1 MDVPAR
7 PLCQPVDRA
16 GVEFAFV
23 PFAPESGLGQT
34 EKNSARAYVF
44 RFAPESGHLALQSAC
59 PFRAMAR
66 NRCAIARCAGSPT
79 ASAVTGGKIVKTQNR
94 CALVRSLRRCGLS
107 ANMMVAD
114 RTVHIRA
121 QDAEGCICIVKNLN
135 DGHPAIGEAEI
146 ILTRSLKQF
155 RLDKI
160 EVCCGLQ
167 KLVRA
172 MMLQGCRTAD
182 RAEVVESGRFATPNS
197 LKSHGERNLL
207 SPFSNPCAITPKL
220 CMLSSPIHPSKNYPA
235 LKSTYRG

>member
-1 MDVPAR
+1 MF
-7 PLCQPVDRA
+7 QQ
-16 GVEFAFV
+16 
-23 PFAPESGLGQT
+23 GLTDTLSATEIRQSIDQT
-34 EKNSARAYVF
+34 QERTKRST
-44 RFAPESGHLALQSAC
+44 
-59 PFRAMAR
+59 
-66 NRCAIARCAGSPT
+66 AGS
-79 ASAVTGGKIVKTQNR
+79 SAHGFSCSRRLSPLSGRNSTYRPVQISGTG
-94 CALVRSLRRCGLS
+94 S
-107 ANMMVAD
+107 
-114 RTVHIRA
+114 
-121 QDAEGCICIVKNLN
+121 
-135 DGHPAIGEAEI
+135 EI

>member
-1 MDVPAR
+1 MMLSLD
-7 PLCQPVDRA
+7 
-16 GVEFAFV
+16 
-23 PFAPESGLGQT
+23 T
-34 EKNSARAYVF
+34 AYRSFGGEGEASSTPTIF
-44 RFAPESGHLALQSAC
+44 RLPDSRRHQLS
-59 PFRAMAR
+59 
-66 NRCAIARCAGSPT
+66 AIA
-79 ASAVTGGKIVKTQNR
+79 
-94 CALVRSLRRCGLS
+94 RRCGLS

-121 QDAEGCICIVKNLN
+121 QDAEGCIWIVKNLN
-135 DGHPAIGEAEI
+135 DGQPAIGEAEI

-167 KLVRA
+167 KSVPA
-172 MMLQGCRTAD
+172 MMLQGCRKAD
-182 RAEVVESGRFATPNS
+182 RAEVVERDRFATPNS

>member
-1 MDVPAR
+1 MGYPRSGLSRSDFVLWHETDVA
-7 PLCQPVDRA
+7 VA
-16 GVEFAFV
+16 GVDVCFGAHL
-23 PFAPESGLGQT
+23 GLR
-34 EKNSARAYVF
+34 SDI
-44 RFAPESGHLALQSAC
+44 PPC
-59 PFRAMAR
+59 PFGAMAR

>member
-1 MDVPAR
+1 M
-7 PLCQPVDRA
+7 
-16 GVEFAFV
+16 FAALV
-23 PFAPESGLGQT
+23 GANGSMSYLGQT
-34 EKNSARAYVF
+34 EKNSVRAYVF
-44 RFAPESGHLALQSAC
+44 RFAPELGHCATQSAC
-59 PFRAMAR
+59 LKRANAR

-160 EVCCGLQ
+160 EVSKIGSRYDAPRL
-167 KLVRA
+167 
-172 MMLQGCRTAD
+172 
-182 RAEVVESGRFATPNS
+182 
-197 LKSHGERNLL
+197 SHG
-207 SPFSNPCAITPKL
+207 
-220 CMLSSPIHPSKNYPA
+220 
-235 LKSTYRG
+235 

>member
-1 MDVPAR
+1 M
-7 PLCQPVDRA
+7 
-16 GVEFAFV
+16 
-23 PFAPESGLGQT
+23 
-34 EKNSARAYVF
+34 N
-44 RFAPESGHLALQSAC
+44 GHRQFEPPGPKSH
-59 PFRAMAR
+59 MAR

-121 QDAEGCICIVKNLN
+121 Q
-135 DGHPAIGEAEI
+135 EAEI

-197 LKSHGERNLL
+197 LKSHGKRNLL
-207 SPFSNPCAITPKL
+207 SPI
-220 CMLSSPIHPSKNYPA
+220 
-235 LKSTYRG
+235 

>member
-1 MDVPAR
+1 MNSRRFITNPKPGDGILAAQTGNR
-7 PLCQPVDRA
+7 ECGNRRQDR
-16 GVEFAFV
+16 
-23 PFAPESGLGQT
+23 
-34 EKNSARAYVF
+34 
-44 RFAPESGHLALQSAC
+44 
-59 PFRAMAR
+59 
-66 NRCAIARCAGSPT
+66 
-79 ASAVTGGKIVKTQNR
+79 QNTK
-94 CALVRSLRRCGLS
+94 SLRASSSVEAVRLVCEHGGHGQNGPQS
-107 ANMMVAD
+107 
-114 RTVHIRA
+114 RA

-135 DGHPAIGEAEI
+135 DGHRAIGKAEI

-155 RLDKI
+155 RLDNI

-220 CMLSSPIHPSKNYPA
+220 CMLSKIGRA
-235 LKSTYRG
+235 

>member
-1 MDVPAR
+1 MCLIWVI
-7 PLCQPVDRA
+7 
-16 GVEFAFV
+16 
-23 PFAPESGLGQT
+23 
-34 EKNSARAYVF
+34 
-44 RFAPESGHLALQSAC
+44 
-59 PFRAMAR
+59 AR

-135 DGHPAIGEAEI
+135 DGHRAIGKAEI

-155 RLDKI
+155 RLDNI

>member
-1 MDVPAR
+1 MVRVKTA
-7 PLCQPVDRA
+7 
-16 GVEFAFV
+16 
-23 PFAPESGLGQT
+23 
-34 EKNSARAYVF
+34 KNSLRANVF
-44 RFAPESGHLALQSAC
+44 RVTPDGSLLVWSSFPDLRVVLNTVRFSPYRDRSSRCSQRSRCA
-59 PFRAMAR
+59 RAR

-207 SPFSNPCAITPKL
+207 
-220 CMLSSPIHPSKNYPA
+220 
-235 LKSTYRG
+235 